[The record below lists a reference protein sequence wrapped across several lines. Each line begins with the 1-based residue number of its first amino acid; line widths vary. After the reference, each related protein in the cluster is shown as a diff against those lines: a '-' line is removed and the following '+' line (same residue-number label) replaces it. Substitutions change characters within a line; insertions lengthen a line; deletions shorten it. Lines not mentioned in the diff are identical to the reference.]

1 MDFPAPNEPFVR
13 IEEIHDD
20 SLGPPVGLIK
30 LVKAIEIE
38 QAWNPAPLENSTTER
53 ERLRVLFADE
63 CARLRASKRQLPDSD
78 EDDDDDFDRRDT
90 AKQVNDDD
98 IVGRMQLERDT
109 LLVLESRFWQRRV
122 ALVRR

>member
-1 MDFPAPNEPFVR
+1 M
-13 IEEIHDD
+13 
-20 SLGPPVGLIK
+20 S
-30 LVKAIEIE
+30 
-38 QAWNPAPLENSTTER
+38 
-53 ERLRVLFADE
+53 
-63 CARLRASKRQLPDSD
+63 RLRASKRQLPDSD